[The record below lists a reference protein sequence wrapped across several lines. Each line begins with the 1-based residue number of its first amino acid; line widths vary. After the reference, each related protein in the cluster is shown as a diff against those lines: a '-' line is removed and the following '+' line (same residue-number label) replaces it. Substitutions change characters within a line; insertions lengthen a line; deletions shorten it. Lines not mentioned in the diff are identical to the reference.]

1 MKANHFS
8 LRHMAAALALA
19 LCSSFAAADTTVAI
33 TIDTSSFGAGGWLD
47 LQFNPAYAG
56 APAATATVSNF
67 AGFDAAAAV
76 ETAGQVTGSLAAGY
90 VFGNG
95 DSWNDLFHSVTYG
108 GILSFNVTFG
118 GDADLSGN
126 IGESAFAVS
135 AYAADGLTLLGASSS
150 VDGSLA
156 VVNWTPAT
164 VAGAAGSIATAVYS
178 DAVSV
183 SAVPE
188 PSSWLMLGIGGML
201 IAGVAR
207 RKAAKLG

>member
-1 MKANHFS
+1 MKAHRLS

-76 ETAGQVTGSLAAGY
+76 ETAGQVSGSLAAGY

-108 GILSFNVTFG
+108 GILSFDVTFG

-126 IGESAFAVS
+126 VAESVFAVS
-135 AYAADGLTLLGASSS
+135 AYGADGVTLLGGSSS
-150 VDGSLA
+150 IDGSLA

-164 VAGAAGSIATAVYS
+164 GGITTAVYS
-178 DAVSV
+178 DVATI

-207 RKAAKLG
+207 RKAQAKLG